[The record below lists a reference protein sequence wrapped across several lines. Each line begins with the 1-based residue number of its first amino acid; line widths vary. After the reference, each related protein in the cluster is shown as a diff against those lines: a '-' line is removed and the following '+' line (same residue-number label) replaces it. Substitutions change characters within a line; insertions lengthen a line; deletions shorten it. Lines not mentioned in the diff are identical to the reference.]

1 MKNNERDV
9 RLNVRAVDNTSPGLK
24 KAEAAL
30 QRFASAAEKAQ
41 ARRTARAS
49 ADDAAKIAAENYER
63 ATEKAT
69 KLGREIA
76 QMKLPPVPTA
86 TDIRAWYSLEERFAK
101 ARSEV
106 QRAEAGLNTARQAVA
121 RFTQSGNGLATL
133 ETRMA
138 GLGAQTTRTE
148 GSTERLAGDLQRLNS
163 IQTQTA
169 ARANATAGA
178 LRNQA
183 AATATAGRAP
193 FLGLR
198 PYELQNLSYQINDLV
213 TQIASGTPPMQA
225 FAQQGGQI
233 AQIFPKATGAII
245 RFIPV
250 IAVASAAIGAFLT
263 PLIRLNQETAKV
275 KSIESTLRTSGNA
288 AMYSANM
295 LANVV
300 DQMRA
305 MGVSANDAQKV
316 VKILVREAV
325 DPSYLERFIAV
336 SKNAAKVWGEDF
348 PDAAEKVTEA
358 FTGNVGAIL
367 ALDDEIGFLT
377 ATERKQIEA
386 LKESKKEAEAR
397 TKAFDIFA
405 ERYGETA
412 DKMGGPWLQV
422 VNNLKGA
429 WVAFADFVNFI
440 DWSKL
445 KSELNWIANK
455 LAEITSK
462 LPGARNATRT
472 YAATGARIVELEQER
487 VATIGAK
494 GRARE
499 GIAAGRYLSEDARRQ
514 AAAEVDQ
521 AFERKIARLDAE
533 LKTLRSRQ
541 DEQYLAEGRGPRA
554 KDTTD
559 RPDPPASNN
568 SRDRSADDAKR
579 KLEAQQK
586 FLAALLE
593 ENEARAFQVSLLDE
607 TERRQQVL
615 TALREAEKGAAAV
628 GLTLTQAQK
637 NAIEQS
643 VTRLYDE
650 QKAREAIKAIDA
662 ARLDLAQKRGEVE
675 SKDAFVQRMLAQ
687 EAVGWSE
694 EQKNVYADI
703 LRQNWDIEDSK
714 RRQQALEQTMSTLE
728 QQRAELQRQILFAQ
742 ETGDLSKA
750 AQLQEQL
757 NGVNAALLTA
767 IDNMIAFWQATGGPG
782 AAAAI
787 LALEGKKD
795 AVTDIGRRA
804 LITGKQFNDAFASTA
819 TSALDKFAQSVGEGQ
834 NVLKSLAQAFL
845 QFAADFLRQI
855 AQMIIQQLIFN
866 AISAGGGGGGQG
878 GVGGMFARFFGSKH
892 TGGLVGHGGGFRA
905 VNPAVFANAQRY
917 HSGGL
922 VGNEV
927 PIIAK
932 RNEEVLTEDD
942 PRHRFNGGMSGG
954 NVTLKNVNVLDPGDV
969 MAAGLETEAGER
981 SFFNFVTRNAAAIR
995 GAIA

>member
-1 MKNNERDV
+1 VKNNERDV

-63 ATEKAT
+63 ATEEAT
-69 KLGREIA
+69 KFGRQLNQIKNWQWSSEIVEA
-76 QMKLPPVPTA
+76 PEQLA
-86 TDIRAWYSLEERFAK
+86 ENFERAREEARRAK
-101 ARSEV
+101 IALDEAR
-106 QRAEAGLNTARQAVA
+106 AGVA

-169 ARANATAGA
+169 ARANAAAGA

-198 PYELQNLSYQINDLV
+198 PHEAQNLSYQINDLI

-275 KSIESTLRTSGNA
+275 KSIENTLRTSGNA

-316 VKILVREAV
+316 VKVLVREAV

-336 SKNAAKVWGEDF
+336 SKNAAKVWGAEF

-405 ERYGETA
+405 QRYGETA

-422 VNNLKGA
+422 VNNLKAA
-429 WVAFADFVNFI
+429 WDSFVDFVNFI

-445 KSELNWIANK
+445 KSELNWIADK
-455 LAEITSK
+455 LAEITSA
-462 LPGARNATRT
+462 LPGAR
-472 YAATGARIVELEQER
+472 AATKDYVADDVSKAYGRLLELESTKARFEAQGNRLGAAQTARSIQEQR
-487 VATIGAK
+487 
-494 GRARE
+494 
-499 GIAAGRYLSEDARRQ
+499 GIIALGETRLAGMQLVDGTSELTR
-514 AAAEVDQ
+514 
-521 AFERKIARLDAE
+521 
-533 LKTLRSRQ
+533 
-541 DEQYLAEGRGPRA
+541 PRPA
-554 KDTTD
+554 KDTTT
-559 RPDPPASNN
+559 RPDPPAPTG
-568 SRDRSADDAKR
+568 RDRSADDAKR

-586 FLAALLE
+586 FLASLLE

-637 NAIEQS
+637 DAIEQS

-866 AISAGGGGGGQG
+866 AISAGGGAGGQG
-878 GVGGMFARFFGSKH
+878 GAGGMFARFFGSKH

-942 PRHRFNGGMSGG
+942 PRHRFNGGMGGG

>member
-63 ATEKAT
+63 ATEEAT
-69 KLGREIA
+69 KFGRQLNQIKNWQWSSEIVEA
-76 QMKLPPVPTA
+76 PEQLA
-86 TDIRAWYSLEERFAK
+86 ENFERAREEARRAK
-101 ARSEV
+101 IALDEAR
-106 QRAEAGLNTARQAVA
+106 AGVA

-169 ARANATAGA
+169 ARANAAAGA

-183 AATATAGRAP
+183 AATVTAARAP

-198 PYELQNLSYQINDLV
+198 PHEAQNLSYQINDLI

-250 IAVASAAIGAFLT
+250 IAVAAAAIAPFVSAAMKA
-263 PLIRLNQETAKV
+263 NAEAAKM
-275 KSIESTLRTSGNA
+275 SAIEETLRTSGNA
-288 AMYSANM
+288 AMYSAPL
-295 LANVV
+295 LARVV

-316 VKILVREAV
+316 VKTLVREAV
-325 DPSYLERFIAV
+325 DPTYLDRFVAV
-336 SKNAAKVWGEDF
+336 SKNAAQVWGEDF

-358 FTGNVGAIL
+358 FTGNVDAIL

-405 ERYGETA
+405 QRYGETA

-422 VNNLKGA
+422 VNNLKAA
-429 WVAFADFVNFI
+429 WDSFVDFVNFI

-445 KSELNWIANK
+445 KSELNWIADK
-455 LAEITSK
+455 LAKITSA
-462 LPGARNATRT
+462 LPGAR
-472 YAATGARIVELEQER
+472 AATKGYVEEDLWNAQTR
-487 VATIGAK
+487 LAK
-494 GRARE
+494 QNLT
-499 GIAAGRYLSEDARRQ
+499 LSQ
-514 AAAEVDQ
+514 M
-521 AFERKIARLDAE
+521 
-533 LKTLRSRQ
+533 
-541 DEQYLAEGRGPRA
+541 EGRGQSERELAIQRDNIRQTQGEITLLQTRLAGMSLVDGTSEITKTQPA
-554 KDTTD
+554 KDTTL
-559 RPDPPASNN
+559 DPPKPPPEP
-568 SRDRSADDAKR
+568 DRSADDAKR

-586 FLAALLE
+586 FLASLLE

-628 GLTLTQAQK
+628 GLTLTQAQRE
-637 NAIEQS
+637 AIEQS

-650 QKAREAIKAIDA
+650 QKAREAIKLIDA

-675 SKDAFVQRMLAQ
+675 SKDAFVQRMIAAAAERGIKLN
-687 EAVGWSE
+687 E
-694 EQKNVYADI
+694 ENLRTYTEI
-703 LRQNWDIEDSK
+703 LQHNWDIEDSK

-767 IDNMIAFWQATGGPG
+767 IDNMTAFWQATGGPG

-878 GVGGMFARFFGSKH
+878 GAGGMFARFFGSKH

-942 PRHRFNGGMSGG
+942 PRHRFNGGMGGG

>member
-63 ATEKAT
+63 ATEEAT
-69 KLGREIA
+69 KFGRQLNQIKNWQWSSEIVEA
-76 QMKLPPVPTA
+76 PEQLA
-86 TDIRAWYSLEERFAK
+86 ENFERAREEARRAK
-101 ARSEV
+101 IALDEAR
-106 QRAEAGLNTARQAVA
+106 AGVA

-138 GLGAQTTRTE
+138 GLGTQTTRTE

-198 PYELQNLSYQINDLV
+198 PHEAQNLSYQINDLV

-250 IAVASAAIGAFLT
+250 IAVAAAAIAPFVSAAMKANAEAAKMGA
-263 PLIRLNQETAKV
+263 
-275 KSIESTLRTSGNA
+275 IEETLRTSGNA
-288 AMYSANM
+288 AMYSAPL
-295 LANVV
+295 LARVV
-300 DQMRA
+300 DQVRA
-305 MGVSANDAQKV
+305 LGASADDAQKIV
-316 VKILVREAV
+316 RMLVREAV
-325 DPSYLERFIAV
+325 DPTYLERFVAV
-336 SKNAAKVWGEDF
+336 SKLAAQVWGEDF

-358 FTGNVGAIL
+358 FTGNVDAIL

-377 ATERKQIEA
+377 ATERRQIEA

-405 ERYGETA
+405 QRYGETA

-422 VNNLKGA
+422 VNNLRAA
-429 WVAFADFVNFI
+429 WDSFVDFVNFI

-445 KSELNWIANK
+445 KSELNWIADK
-455 LAEITSK
+455 LAEITSA
-462 LPGARNATRT
+462 LPGAR
-472 YAATGARIVELEQER
+472 AATKDYVADDVSKAYGRLVELEATKARFEAQGDRWSAAQTARSIQEER
-487 VATIGAK
+487 
-494 GRARE
+494 
-499 GIAAGRYLSEDARRQ
+499 GIIALGETRLAGMSLVDGTSELTR
-514 AAAEVDQ
+514 
-521 AFERKIARLDAE
+521 
-533 LKTLRSRQ
+533 
-541 DEQYLAEGRGPRA
+541 PRPA

-559 RPDPPASNN
+559 RPDPPAPTG
-568 SRDRSADDAKR
+568 RDRSADDAKR

-586 FLAALLE
+586 FLASLLE

-628 GLTLTQAQK
+628 GLTLTQAQRE
-637 NAIEQS
+637 AIEQS

-650 QKAREAIKAIDA
+650 QKAREAIKLIDA

-675 SKDAFVQRMLAQ
+675 SKDAFVQRMIAAAAERGIKLN
-687 EAVGWSE
+687 E
-694 EQKNVYADI
+694 ENLRTYTEI
-703 LRQNWDIEDSK
+703 LQHNWDIEDSK

-750 AQLQEQL
+750 AQLQGQL

-942 PRHRFNGGMSGG
+942 PRHRFNGGMGGG

>member
-1 MKNNERDV
+1 VKNNERDV

-63 ATEKAT
+63 ATEEAT
-69 KLGREIA
+69 KFGRQLNQIKNWQWSSEIVEA
-76 QMKLPPVPTA
+76 PEQLA
-86 TDIRAWYSLEERFAK
+86 ENFERAREEARRAK
-101 ARSEV
+101 IALDEAR
-106 QRAEAGLNTARQAVA
+106 AGVA

-169 ARANATAGA
+169 ARANAAAGA

-183 AATATAGRAP
+183 AATAAAGRAP

-198 PYELQNLSYQINDLV
+198 PHEAQNLSYQINDLI

-250 IAVASAAIGAFLT
+250 IAVASAALGAFLT

-275 KSIESTLRTSGNA
+275 KGIENTLRTSGNA

-295 LANVV
+295 LATVV

-316 VKILVREAV
+316 VKVLVREAV

-336 SKNAAKVWGEDF
+336 SKNAAQVWGEDF

-405 ERYGETA
+405 QRYGETA
-412 DKMGGPWLQV
+412 EKMGGPWLQV

-429 WVAFADFVNFI
+429 WVAFADFVNVI

-462 LPGARNATRT
+462 LPGAR
-472 YAATGARIVELEQER
+472 AATKDYVADDVSKAYGRLLELESTKARFEAQGNRLGAAQTARSIQEQR
-487 VATIGAK
+487 
-494 GRARE
+494 
-499 GIAAGRYLSEDARRQ
+499 GIIALGETRLAGMQLVDGTSELTR
-514 AAAEVDQ
+514 
-521 AFERKIARLDAE
+521 
-533 LKTLRSRQ
+533 
-541 DEQYLAEGRGPRA
+541 PRPA
-554 KDTTD
+554 KDTTT
-559 RPDPPASNN
+559 RPDPPAPTG
-568 SRDRSADDAKR
+568 RDRSADDAKR

-586 FLAALLE
+586 FLASLLE

-637 NAIEQS
+637 DAIEQS

-650 QKAREAIKAIDA
+650 QKAREAIKLIDA

-675 SKDAFVQRMLAQ
+675 SKDAFVQRMIAAAAERGIKLN
-687 EAVGWSE
+687 E
-694 EQKNVYADI
+694 ENLRTYTEI
-703 LRQNWDIEDSK
+703 LQHNWDIEDSK

-767 IDNMIAFWQATGGPG
+767 IDNMTAFWQAAGGPG

-834 NVLKSLAQAFL
+834 NVLKSLAQAFF

-866 AISAGGGGGGQG
+866 AISAGGGAGGQG
-878 GVGGMFARFFGSKH
+878 GAGGMFARFFGSKH

-942 PRHRFNGGMSGG
+942 PRHRFNGGMGGG

-981 SFFNFVTRNAAAIR
+981 SFFNFLTRNAAAIR

>member
-63 ATEKAT
+63 ATEEAT
-69 KLGREIA
+69 KFGRQLNQIKNWQWSSEIVEA
-76 QMKLPPVPTA
+76 PEQLA
-86 TDIRAWYSLEERFAK
+86 ENFERAREEARRAK
-101 ARSEV
+101 IALDEAR
-106 QRAEAGLNTARQAVA
+106 AGVA

-169 ARANATAGA
+169 ARANAAAGA

-183 AATATAGRAP
+183 AATATAARAP
-193 FLGLR
+193 LLGLR
-198 PYELQNLSYQINDLV
+198 PHEAQNLSYQINDLI

-245 RFIPV
+245 RAGPYIAAF
-250 IAVASAAIGAFLT
+250 AVAVGALVT

-275 KSIESTLRTSGNA
+275 KGIDETLRTSGNA

-305 MGVSANDAQKV
+305 MGISANDAQKV
-316 VKILVREAV
+316 VKVLVREAV

-358 FTGNVGAIL
+358 FTGNVDAIL

-377 ATERKQIEA
+377 ASERKQIEA

-405 ERYGETA
+405 QRYGETA
-412 DKMGGPWLQV
+412 DKMGGPWLRV
-422 VNNLKGA
+422 INNLKAA
-429 WVAFADFVNFI
+429 WVAFSEFVNFI
-440 DWSKL
+440 DWTKL

-455 LAEITSK
+455 LAEITSA
-462 LPGARNATRT
+462 LPGAR
-472 YAATGARIVELEQER
+472 AATKDYVADDVSKAYGRLVELEATKARFEAQGDRWKAAQTARSIQQER
-487 VATIGAK
+487 
-494 GRARE
+494 
-499 GIAAGRYLSEDARRQ
+499 GIIALGETRLAGMSLIDGTSDLT
-514 AAAEVDQ
+514 
-521 AFERKIARLDAE
+521 RL
-533 LKTLRSRQ
+533 
-541 DEQYLAEGRGPRA
+541 PPA
-554 KDTTD
+554 KDTTLD
-559 RPDPPASNN
+559 PPKPPPASNN

-586 FLAALLE
+586 FLASLLE

-628 GLTLTQAQK
+628 GLTLTQAQRE
-637 NAIEQS
+637 AIEQS

-650 QKAREAIKAIDA
+650 QKAREAIKLIDA

-675 SKDAFVQRMLAQ
+675 SKDAFVQRMIAAAAERGIKLN
-687 EAVGWSE
+687 E
-694 EQKNVYADI
+694 ENLRTYTEI
-703 LRQNWDIEDSK
+703 LQHNWDIEDSK

-767 IDNMIAFWQATGGPG
+767 IDNMTAFWQATGGPG

-878 GVGGMFARFFGSKH
+878 GAGGMFARFFGSKH

-942 PRHRFNGGMSGG
+942 PRHRFNGGMGGG

>member
-63 ATEKAT
+63 ATEEAT
-69 KLGREIA
+69 KFGRQLNQIKNWQWSSEIVEA
-76 QMKLPPVPTA
+76 PEQLA
-86 TDIRAWYSLEERFAK
+86 ENFERAREEARRAK
-101 ARSEV
+101 IALDEAR
-106 QRAEAGLNTARQAVA
+106 AGVA

-169 ARANATAGA
+169 ARANAAAGA

-183 AATATAGRAP
+183 AATATAARAP
-193 FLGLR
+193 LLGLR
-198 PYELQNLSYQINDLV
+198 PHEAQNLSYQINDLI

-250 IAVASAAIGAFLT
+250 IAVASAAIAPFVSAAMKA
-263 PLIRLNQETAKV
+263 NAEAAKM
-275 KSIESTLRTSGNA
+275 SAIEETLRTSGNA
-288 AMYSANM
+288 AMYSAPL
-295 LANVV
+295 LARVV
-300 DQMRA
+300 DQVRA
-305 MGVSANDAQKV
+305 LGASADDAQKIV
-316 VKILVREAV
+316 RMLVRDAV
-325 DPSYLERFIAV
+325 DPTYLERFVAV
-336 SKNAAKVWGEDF
+336 SKNAAQVWGEDF

-358 FTGNVGAIL
+358 FTGNVDAIL

-405 ERYGETA
+405 QRYGETA

-422 VNNLKGA
+422 VNNLKAA
-429 WVAFADFVNFI
+429 WDSFVDFVNFI

-445 KSELNWIANK
+445 KSELNWIADK
-455 LAEITSK
+455 LAEITSA
-462 LPGARNATRT
+462 LPGAR
-472 YAATGARIVELEQER
+472 AATKDYVADDVSKAYGRLVELEATKARFEAQGDRWKAAQTARSIQQER
-487 VATIGAK
+487 
-494 GRARE
+494 
-499 GIAAGRYLSEDARRQ
+499 GIIALGETRLAGMSLIDGTSDLT
-514 AAAEVDQ
+514 
-521 AFERKIARLDAE
+521 RL
-533 LKTLRSRQ
+533 
-541 DEQYLAEGRGPRA
+541 PPA
-554 KDTTD
+554 KDTTL
-559 RPDPPASNN
+559 DPPKPPPE
-568 SRDRSADDAKR
+568 RDRSADDAKR

-586 FLAALLE
+586 FLASLLE

-628 GLTLTQAQK
+628 GLTLTQAQRE
-637 NAIEQS
+637 AIEQS

-650 QKAREAIKAIDA
+650 QKAREAIKLIDA

-675 SKDAFVQRMLAQ
+675 SKDAFVQRMIAAAAERGIKLN
-687 EAVGWSE
+687 E
-694 EQKNVYADI
+694 ENLRTYTEI
-703 LRQNWDIEDSK
+703 LQHNWDIEDSK

-767 IDNMIAFWQATGGPG
+767 IDNMTAFWQATGGPG

-834 NVLKSLAQAFL
+834 NVLKSLGQAFL

-878 GVGGMFARFFGSKH
+878 GAGGMFARFFGSKH

-942 PRHRFNGGMSGG
+942 PRHRFNGGMGGG

>member
-1 MKNNERDV
+1 MANNERDV

-63 ATEKAT
+63 ATEEAT
-69 KLGREIA
+69 KFGRQLNQIKNWQWSSEIVEA
-76 QMKLPPVPTA
+76 PEQLA
-86 TDIRAWYSLEERFAK
+86 ENFERAREEARRAK
-101 ARSEV
+101 IALDEAR
-106 QRAEAGLNTARQAVA
+106 AGVA

-169 ARANATAGA
+169 ARANAAAGA

-183 AATATAGRAP
+183 RAGDLAGKMVDAYASRQGRGP
-193 FLGLR
+193 LGLR
-198 PYELQNLSYQINDLV
+198 PYELQNLSYQINDLI

-250 IAVASAAIGAFLT
+250 IAVAAAAIAPFVSAAMKA
-263 PLIRLNQETAKV
+263 NAEAAKM
-275 KSIESTLRTSGNA
+275 SAIEETLRTSGNA
-288 AMYSANM
+288 AMYSAPL
-295 LANVV
+295 LARVV
-300 DQMRA
+300 DQVRA
-305 MGVSANDAQKV
+305 LGASADDAQKIV
-316 VKILVREAV
+316 RMLVREAV
-325 DPSYLERFIAV
+325 DPTYLERFVAV
-336 SKNAAKVWGEDF
+336 SKLAAQVWGEDF

-358 FTGNVGAIL
+358 FTGNVDAIL

-405 ERYGETA
+405 QRYGETA

-422 VNNLKGA
+422 VNNLKAA
-429 WVAFADFVNFI
+429 WDSFVDFVNFI

-445 KSELNWIANK
+445 KAELNWIADK
-455 LAEITSK
+455 LAEITSA
-462 LPGARNATRT
+462 LPGAR
-472 YAATGARIVELEQER
+472 AATKDYVADDVSKAYGRLLELESTKARFEAQGNRLGAAQTARSIQEQR
-487 VATIGAK
+487 
-494 GRARE
+494 
-499 GIAAGRYLSEDARRQ
+499 GIIALGETRLAGMQLVDGTSELTR
-514 AAAEVDQ
+514 
-521 AFERKIARLDAE
+521 
-533 LKTLRSRQ
+533 
-541 DEQYLAEGRGPRA
+541 PRPA
-554 KDTTD
+554 KDTTT
-559 RPDPPASNN
+559 RPDPPAPTG
-568 SRDRSADDAKR
+568 RDRSADDAKR

-586 FLAALLE
+586 FLASLLE

-637 NAIEQS
+637 DAIEQS

-767 IDNMIAFWQATGGPG
+767 IDNMIAFWQAAGGPG
-782 AAAAI
+782 ADAAI
-787 LALEGKKD
+787 LKLQGVRG
-795 AVTDIGRRA
+795 AVSDTGQRA
-804 LITGKQFNDAFASTA
+804 LITGKQINEVFASTA
-819 TSALDKFAQSVGEGQ
+819 TSAIDRFAQSVGEGQ
-834 NVLKSLAQAFL
+834 NVLKSLGQAFL
-845 QFAADFLRQI
+845 QFAADFLKQI
-855 AQMIIQQLIFN
+855 AQMIIQQMIFN
-866 AISAGGGGGGQG
+866 AISGGGGGGGQG
-878 GVGGMFARFFGSKH
+878 GFGGMLSSFFGSKH

-995 GAIA
+995 GAIGG